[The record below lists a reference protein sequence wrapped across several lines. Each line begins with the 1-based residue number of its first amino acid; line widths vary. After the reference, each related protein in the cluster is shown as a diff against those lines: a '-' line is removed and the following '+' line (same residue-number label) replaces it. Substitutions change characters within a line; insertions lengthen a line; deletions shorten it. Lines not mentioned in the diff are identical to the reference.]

1 MCVIIET
8 MNAMFVSPAAQC
20 DLNLSLT
27 AKGLLS
33 SAGFLGVVASSHVWG
48 YIADTRGRKK
58 VVLLSLTISAAISL
72 IGSFITITWLYIL
85 LRFFNGFL

>member
-8 MNAMFVSPAAQC
+8 MCAMFVSPAAQC
-20 DLNLSLT
+20 DLKLSLT
-27 AKGLLS
+27 DKGLLS
-33 SAGFLGVVASSHVWG
+33 SAGFLGVVASSYIWG
-48 YIADTRGRKK
+48 YCADTRGRKN
-58 VVLLSLTISAAISL
+58 VILLSLTISAVISF